1 MLHSVT
7 VQRMLDLYQ
16 GVGKSLEKKSS
27 YVAIKKFGSLKKKI
41 GYFER
46 KNTGFQ
52 FLKGWSQIE
61 KVGSLFKK
69 TGQIYLC
76 RKVSGKWFL
85 GHI

>member
-16 GVGKSLEKKSS
+16 AVGKSLEKTS

-69 TGQIYLC
+69 TRQIYLC
-76 RKVSGKWFL
+76 RKVRKWFL
-85 GHI
+85 EHR